1 VDLFLFGLSV
11 AILIVAEARKHGIK
25 FVWAYLA
32 GSVVTAISVTFP
44 LFLIAR
50 ELRTA
55 KTDPTRP
62 RAGDIF
68 VLALLG
74 SLTAAIVIWMDVA

>member
-1 VDLFLFGLSV
+1 VDLFLFGLPV
-11 AILIVAEARKHGIK
+11 AILMVAEARKHGIK

-32 GSVVTAISVTFP
+32 GSVVPISVTFP
-44 LFLIAR
+44 LFLIAG

-55 KTDPTRP
+55 
-62 RAGDIF
+62 IF